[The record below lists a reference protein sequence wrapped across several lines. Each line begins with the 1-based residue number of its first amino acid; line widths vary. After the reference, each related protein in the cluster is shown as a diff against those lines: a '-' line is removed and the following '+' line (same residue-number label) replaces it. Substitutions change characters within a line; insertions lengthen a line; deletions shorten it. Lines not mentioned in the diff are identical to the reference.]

1 MIKAEN
7 KYAFG
12 RATSFGFLVF
22 IFITYLSVGAAGVN
36 FFYMKKNEK
45 ASFDIDATQEMS
57 TSTLNRVLYGNALGI
72 RWKGEGENFGE
83 KIKNFF
89 SKLLLVITRT
99 INVLFITN
107 PVFFWLWVL
116 LRPEKM
122 GDFLSEGRFWRTR
135 VGAFMK
141 KLSIRTAETILPTGR
156 LFTFMEALT
165 PSGCSVE
172 NQIKFFN
179 FCRLNGNNWELNWFS
194 KPAQKRIWGE
204 FYRYPGVAEKF
215 ITEGYTLSDDELCGL
230 IEYGHLDLVAKY
242 SDFKTLSLKVMK
254 ALYVARAA
262 GAKELFFSSIAQHG
276 AQAYTPEMVCGPD
289 RPLLREAMREHSQLA
304 IVRREQ
310 RRRDGSNTVFFNLA
324 KSEDLFLRTE
334 KELNLEQYQALHSL
348 CKHLSKEAILFKAN
362 PQTNQDWL
370 AWANKFLKW
379 EDLRFPEWELLV
391 LRTPELRELVLRGGL
406 RED

>member
-1 MIKAEN
+1 
-7 KYAFG
+7 
-12 RATSFGFLVF
+12 
-22 IFITYLSVGAAGVN
+22 
-36 FFYMKKNEK
+36 
-45 ASFDIDATQEMS
+45 
-57 TSTLNRVLYGNALGI
+57 
-72 RWKGEGENFGE
+72 
-83 KIKNFF
+83 
-89 SKLLLVITRT
+89 
-99 INVLFITN
+99 
-107 PVFFWLWVL
+107 
-116 LRPEKM
+116 
-122 GDFLSEGRFWRTR
+122 
-135 VGAFMK
+135 MK

-156 LFTFMEALT
+156 LFIFMKALG
-165 PSGCSVE
+165 PEECSVE

-194 KPAQKRIWGE
+194 KPAQKRIWAE

-242 SDFKTLSLKVMK
+242 SDFKTLSTRVMK
-254 ALYVARAA
+254 ALYGSRQAA
-262 GAKELFFSSIAQHG
+262 GKELFFSLVARNG
-276 AQAYTPEMVCGPD
+276 ANEITSSMVCGPD
-289 RPLLREAMREHSQLA
+289 RPRLREAMREHSQLA

-310 RRRDGSNTVFFNLA
+310 KRRDGSNTVFFNLA

-334 KELNLEQYQALHSL
+334 EELNLEQYKVLHSL

-391 LRTPELRELVLRGGL
+391 LRTPELRELILRGGL